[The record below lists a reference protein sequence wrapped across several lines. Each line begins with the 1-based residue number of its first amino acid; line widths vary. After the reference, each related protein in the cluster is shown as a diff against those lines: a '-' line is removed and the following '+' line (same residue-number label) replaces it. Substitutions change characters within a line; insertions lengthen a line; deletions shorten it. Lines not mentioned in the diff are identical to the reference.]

1 MMPSLAAYI
10 RHAEEYGGLRDCW
23 EVACKDLSA
32 LDLGKLAEALREQ
45 GARRRRVGR
54 KGKTATVERFSLT
67 HAETVALI
75 ELLIGVGVDD
85 ADIRRYAS
93 ASQSMVGAIRSDR
106 GSDPHIS
113 PNLEPAPQGIIR
125 NEVEIPTCP
134 TSPPAEA
141 LRSPDSQTCGWC
153 SAPLPSTLRT
163 GARYCL
169 GGRCKQAAHRAR
181 RSRALD
187 LDPAGA

>member
-1 MMPSLAAYI
+1 MMMPSLAAYV
-10 RHAEEYGGLRDCW
+10 RHAGEYGGLRDCW

-75 ELLIGVGVDD
+75 ELLIGVGVGD

-93 ASQSMVGAIRSDR
+93 ASQSMVGAIR
-106 GSDPHIS
+106 G
-113 PNLEPAPQGIIR
+113 EKIR
-125 NEVEIPTCP
+125 NRSREPGLVT
-134 TSPPAEA
+134 TRARKSPQRVA
-141 LRSPDSQTCGWC
+141 
-153 SAPLPSTLRT
+153 SAPL
-163 GARYCL
+163 
-169 GGRCKQAAHRAR
+169 
-181 RSRALD
+181 
-187 LDPAGA
+187 AGS